1 MVTTLYVIYILASL
15 LWISLA
21 ILLGSW
27 YLKGEISSFLKS
39 AIVLLTGLALLAS
52 PIKYIDWL
60 KLGIIFGYVMLVI
73 TYLFVALTA
82 ITLHLNDK
90 FHIKWS
96 AMIIIALTALGLIK
110 LSLPFDVA
118 ALAALIAAVWWLNK
132 RHFLFWPFGSLLIAT
147 LLLWDHFNGY
157 IRDLLYSQLYFS
169 EMSYTIIYG
178 LILLIA
184 MSIIMVLGFTIKP
197 KNFISLGNIFQSEE
211 IEK

>member
-1 MVTTLYVIYILASL
+1 
-15 LWISLA
+15 
-21 ILLGSW
+21 
-27 YLKGEISSFLKS
+27 
-39 AIVLLTGLALLAS
+39 
-52 PIKYIDWL
+52 
-60 KLGIIFGYVMLVI
+60 
-73 TYLFVALTA
+73 
-82 ITLHLNDK
+82 
-90 FHIKWS
+90 
-96 AMIIIALTALGLIK
+96 MIIIALTALGLIK